1 MLERVRR
8 VFDSIWPA
16 PTLRVRVE
24 KSCDPASGLF
34 FVRLLDDDGVALD
47 GAEGIDSFA
56 GNFVHRGK
64 WARIPRKLKPAL
76 ARIAEHGGRWVPDRG
91 FAIREEDFPDA
102 ARALETVETLRLSD
116 APDSPA
122 LKVDARPME
131 PCEIVELEGGDE
143 PSLRRDVAFTDA
155 DGAEYV
161 SPAVVRE
168 QSERTWI
175 RTGNGWRKRPRE
187 TKAELDAIA
196 REATAPPLT
205 GDDVPYFLAK
215 QLAEA
220 KRTGRRILLQP
231 RAAAARVLEGEW
243 LPHAAIDADGDK
255 LHIKLTVRSG
265 DVEIPWKQVEAA
277 KNARYLPIRRD
288 TWVRNDRGAR
298 KRTEEALSEIP
309 QLRAAPSGDTFDA
322 PAYALPAVQEAF
334 SSIGSINLS
343 ASAQRLFEQLHDFTK
358 IESVPVPRSLRAEL
372 RPYQKKGLDWLGF
385 LRRYGFGGILAD
397 DMGLGKT
404 LQTCSVILHA
414 IESGQDGASLVV
426 CPASVQSVWQQEIR
440 KWCVGLEPVLLVPGD
455 RGPYLRAPRPNTV
468 GIASYQAVMRYSEAF
483 QRPVWNY
490 LVLDEAHRVKNHTTA
505 TAKACKGILARH
517 KLAVTG
523 TPIQNRLQELWALF
537 DSIMPDYLGNAGSF
551 TRRFATPIEKEK
563 NEAVADRL
571 RRRID
576 PFKLR
581 RLKAQVAADLPPLT
595 RQLRSVPLLTDQR
608 RIYSQILN
616 ELGVPEVLRNLHDR
630 GDALKG
636 LAKLLRL
643 RQVCAHPR
651 ILERSI
657 PLRGSSAKF
666 EALCD
671 ILEESL
677 EEDHKVLVFT
687 QWTQMAALIMEMLS
701 ENKIAHSYIDG
712 SVSIGE
718 RAELVQAFQRPDGPS
733 VMVISLLAGGEG
745 ITLTEADTVIMY
757 DRWWNPAVE
766 EQAFARAHRIGQ
778 RRPVTAYVLES
789 ADTIEERLARILQ
802 RKQAL
807 AEDLVHVDALE
818 KRITRE
824 QLIAVLEEE
833 LAAASSNAP
842 RSSDD

>member
-1 MLERVRR
+1 MLAGVRR
-8 VFDSIWPA
+8 VFNSIWPA
-16 PTLRVRVE
+16 PPLRVRVE
-24 KSCDPASGLF
+24 KSWDPTSGLF
-34 FVRLLDDDGVALD
+34 FLRLIDDDGIPLD
-47 GAEGIDSFA
+47 GAAGIDSFA
-56 GNFVHRGK
+56 GNFVHRGQ
-64 WARIPRKLKPAL
+64 WARLPRKVRPAL
-76 ARIAEHGGRWVPDRG
+76 ARIAEHGGRWVPERG

-102 ARALETVETLRLSD
+102 SRALETIETLQVSD
-116 APDSPA
+116 APGSPA
-122 LKVDARPME
+122 LRIDARPME
-131 PCEIVELEGGDE
+131 PCEIVELEGEGE
-143 PSLRRDVAFTDA
+143 PSLRRDVAFTDPDA
-155 DGAEYV
+155 GDCV
-161 SPAVVRE
+161 SPAQVRE
-168 QSERTWI
+168 QSDRSWI
-175 RTGNGWRKRPRE
+175 RTANGWRKRPRE
-187 TKAELDAIA
+187 TKKELDAIA
-196 REATAPPLT
+196 QEAAAPPLT

-220 KRTGRRILLQP
+220 KRAGRRVILQP
-231 RAAAARVLEGEW
+231 RAAAARVLDGEW
-243 LPHAAIDADGDK
+243 LPHAAIDAEGDK
-255 LHIKLTVRSG
+255 LHIKITVRSG
-265 DVEIPWKQVEAA
+265 DVEIPWKEVEAS

-309 QLRAAPSGDTFDA
+309 QLRGALSGDSFDA

-334 SSIGSINLS
+334 SAIGSINLS
-343 ASAQRLFEQLHDFTK
+343 ESAQRLFEQLHDFTK

-414 IESGQDGASLVV
+414 IESGQTGASLVI

-440 KWCVGLEPVLLVPGD
+440 RWCVGLEPVLLVAGE

-468 GIASYQAVMRYSEAF
+468 GIASYQAVMRQPEAF

-505 TAKACKGILARH
+505 TAKACKAILARH

-537 DSIMPDYLGNAGSF
+537 DSIMPDYLGSAGSF
-551 TRRFATPIEKEK
+551 TRKFATPIEKEK
-563 NEAVADRL
+563 DETAADRL

-581 RLKAQVAADLPPLT
+581 RLKTQVAADLPPLT
-595 RQLRSVPLLTDQR
+595 RQLRSVPLFSEQR
-608 RIYSQILN
+608 RIYAQILN
-616 ELGVPEVLRNLHDR
+616 ELGVPEVLKSLHDR

-651 ILERSI
+651 ILENSI
-657 PLRGSSAKF
+657 PLRGSSSKF
-666 EALCD
+666 EALCE

-701 ENKIAHSYIDG
+701 EDKIAHSYIDG

-718 RAELVQAFQRPDGPS
+718 RAELVRAFQRPDGPS

-807 AEDLVHVDALE
+807 AEDLVHVDVLE

-833 LAAASSNAP
+833 LAAAGSSAL
-842 RSSDD
+842 RSTDD